1 MGSYPGLGF
10 SPSKALSSP
19 FLFSSLNPRKTK
31 SLTQGHKLVND
42 TASVD
47 FQAKHLARLRW
58 EPPDQ
63 R

>member
-47 FQAKHLARLRW
+47 FQA
-58 EPPDQ
+58 
-63 R
+63 